1 MTYHLPTRSRG
12 LGEVGTYKQYGTGI
26 AEFRVSGLS
35 GTSAESTKALAKILA
50 MVKAIPGVL
59 SADAAWIAGGIIKT
73 TFRMAE
79 GSPVEGTATTIKR
92 VAPSVGPQIS
102 ANAKVTVTSTRH
114 TTADINPTSAA
125 APAPAVTP
133 ELPAEGATSPAS
145 YAPTA
150 PAPSSMPIWPFA
162 VGAGVLVLG
171 LGAFFMLRKKPA
183 KLTVGA
189 A

>member
-73 TFRMAE
+73 TFRAAE
-79 GSPVEGTATTIKR
+79 GTPVDGTANAIKR

-102 ANAKVTVTSTRH
+102 ANAKVTVTSTRF
-114 TTADINPTSAA
+114 TTTDINRT
-125 APAPAVTP
+125 APAATPADVSIAPTPGPVTP
-133 ELPAEGATSPAS
+133 EEVAPLPPVETR
-145 YAPTA
+145 
-150 PAPSSMPIWPFA
+150 SMPIWPFA

>member
-79 GSPVEGTATTIKR
+79 GSPVEGTANAIKR

-114 TTADINPTSAA
+114 TTADINRT
-125 APAPAVTP
+125 APAATPADVSIAPTPGPVTP
-133 ELPAEGATSPAS
+133 EEV
-145 YAPTA
+145 APTA